1 MCFVQIRAEWGWN
14 RTANSRSGGG
24 NGQRKEFGFLGRYG
38 ECVTQH
44 HAVLQYTFLQIL
56 HNIVQNIWPK
66 NRERVCISWKKGQIW
81 AQHSRKPNSPL
92 VVFEAFSTNKTFL
105 YLLFLE
111 AFVSG
116 IWETPWS
123 VTNPLYT
130 WNPDPSLEYSTLSI
144 SLFCFCVV
152 KIIIGFPQYI
162 FSACELKCS
171 LLGTLPVCPK
181 QNILRSNLVDTLG
194 MNFQNM
200 LLHGLQ
206 T

>member
-1 MCFVQIRAEWGWN
+1 MVSVWLNTIQYCIALFCSFDIILTRIY
-14 RTANSRSGGG
+14 
-24 NGQRKEFGFLGRYG
+24 GQKTEKEFVSA
-38 ECVTQH
+38 E
-44 HAVLQYTFLQIL
+44 
-56 HNIVQNIWPK
+56 N
-66 NRERVCISWKKGQIW
+66 KGQIW
-81 AQHSRKPNSPL
+81 AQHSQKPNSPL
-92 VVFEAFSTNKTFL
+92 VVFVAFSTNKTFL

-111 AFVSG
+111 SFVSG

-123 VTNPLYT
+123 VTNSLYT

-152 KIIIGFPQYI
+152 KIIIDLPQYI
-162 FSACELKCS
+162 FSACELVCS